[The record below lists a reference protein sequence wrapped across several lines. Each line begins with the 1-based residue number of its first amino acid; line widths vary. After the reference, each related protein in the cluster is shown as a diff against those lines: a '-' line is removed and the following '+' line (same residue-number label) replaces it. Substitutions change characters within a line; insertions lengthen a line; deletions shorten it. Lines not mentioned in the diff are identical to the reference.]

1 MSTMS
6 DSASYVTV
14 CGKDDLAPGK
24 MRWVAVNGERVLLA
38 NVGGEFCAVSDRCG
52 HQFASL
58 SRGRLIGHEVE
69 CPLHF
74 ATFDVRTGKCTGG
87 PDSKDIACYQVLVMG
102 DDVRIKP
109 RKPGEAGLKF

>member
-1 MSTMS
+1 MPGNETWI
-6 DSASYVTV
+6 TV
-14 CGKDDLAPGK
+14 CSKDDLAPGT
-24 MRWVAVNGERVLLA
+24 MRWVSVNGERVLLA
-38 NVGGEFCAVSDRCG
+38 NVEGEFCAVSDRCG

-58 SRGRLIGHEVE
+58 SRGRLNGHEVE

-109 RKPGEAGLKF
+109 RKPGGSGEAGLKI